1 MNDRYER
8 EYPPAG
14 AEFLPPSEEFSPPA
28 AEVASPAAEFSAS
41 AAQRRDDASKKKWRL
56 RKKMLYLVAAFTVTA
71 TIALP
76 KVVRTVK
83 PPQDEPTPTQT
94 QPVPTETQP
103 VPTQTEPAP
112 TEPPETQ
119 PTVATYP
126 LGDGS
131 LEITVYNSSPNPD
144 DNWNDHVLYQA
155 TVPEAEFSELAL
167 PAYIP
172 HENYNFLGFV
182 LNGSGNYYLLTDTLR
197 TEDVQLVEPDENG
210 VRHVNIHAAWEFDGG
225 GDPWIPLIL
234 DPNDGDPAEE
244 YDATSPLAS
253 GGTVWPCAFPVPVR
267 DGYVFAG
274 WYATPECTGEPVQRI
289 PAHDFFPE
297 TENDRDWRNPIPLTL
312 YARWLPEA

>member
-1 MNDRYER
+1 MKDRHER

-14 AEFLPPSEEFSPPA
+14 AEFFPPSEEFFPPA
-28 AEVASPAAEFSAS
+28 AEVTAPAAEFSS
-41 AAQRRDDASKKKWRL
+41 LAAERQDETAKRKRLL
-56 RKKMLYLVAAFTVTA
+56 RKKMLYLVAAFAVAA
-71 TIALP
+71 TLTLP
-76 KVVRTVK
+76 RVAGNMK
-83 PPQDEPTPTQT
+83 PPQDEPAPTET
-94 QPVPTETQP
+94 QPVPTETEP

-119 PTVATYP
+119 PTAPTYP

-131 LEITVYNSSPNPD
+131 LEITVYNSSPNPE
-144 DNWNDHVLYQA
+144 DNWNNHVLYQA
-155 TVPEAEFSELAL
+155 TVPEAEFTDLTL

-210 VRHVNIHAAWEFDGG
+210 VRHVNIHAAWEYAGG

-253 GGTVWPCAFPVPVR
+253 GGTVWPCAFPAPAR

-274 WYATPECTGEPVQRI
+274 WYETPECTGEPVQMI

-297 TENDRDWRNPIPLTL
+297 TENDRDWSNPIPLTL
-312 YARWLPEA
+312 YARWLPET

>member
-1 MNDRYER
+1 MKDRHER

-14 AEFLPPSEEFSPPA
+14 AEFFPPSEEFFPPA
-28 AEVASPAAEFSAS
+28 AEVTAPAAEFSS
-41 AAQRRDDASKKKWRL
+41 LAAERQDETAKRKRLL
-56 RKKMLYLVAAFTVTA
+56 RKKMLYLVAAFAVAA
-71 TIALP
+71 TLALP
-76 KVVRTVK
+76 RVAGNVK
-83 PPQDEPTPTQT
+83 PPQDEPAPTET
-94 QPVPTETQP
+94 QPVPTETEP

-131 LEITVYNSSPNPD
+131 LEITVYNSSPNPE

-155 TVPEAEFSELAL
+155 TVPETEFTDLTL

-182 LNGSGNYYLLTDTLR
+182 LNGSGNCYLLTDTLR

-210 VRHVNIHAAWEFDGG
+210 VRHVNIHAAWEYAGG

-253 GGTVWPCAFPVPVR
+253 GGTVWPCAFPAPAR

-274 WYATPECTGEPVQRI
+274 WYETPECTGEPVQMI

-297 TENDRDWRNPIPLTL
+297 TENDRDWSNPIPLTL
-312 YARWLPEA
+312 YARWLPET